1 MRTLQPLLR
10 PLLAAVMLAGSVT
23 TASAQFSAPP
33 QAMHIDAPAPSDA
46 ADAKAYRKDA
56 AKHVYATYPTLVWR
70 GKLPSMLHAVAV
82 VQTTVDATGQV
93 TKVEFIREPAVS
105 KETMP
110 WIVQAVQRASPFPAP
125 RKAGA
130 TEGLSWVE
138 IWLVDG
144 SGRFQLDAL
153 TEGQR

>member
-1 MRTLQPLLR
+1 MRAHHTLLR
-10 PLLAAVMLAGSVT
+10 PLLAAVVLA
-23 TASAQFSAPP
+23 ASAGAACAQFSATPTP
-33 QAMHIDAPAPSDA
+33 LSIESPAPSDA
-46 ADAKAYRKDA
+46 ADVKAYRTDA
-56 AKHVYATYPTLVWR
+56 ARHVYQTYPMQIWK

-93 TKVEFIREPAVS
+93 TAVQFIREPAVS

-110 WIVQAVQRASPFPAP
+110 WIVQMVRRASPFPAP
-125 RKAGA
+125 RVAGP